1 MQIYLDPHKD
11 FAVYAPAK
19 VGSSTIRGFLWE
31 ILHGTPIKGHTDV
44 LSPHK
49 KDSVWGVF
57 EGTGLHTD
65 EKNIPPDAVR
75 VALHRSPEDRL
86 LSWYR
91 GHVAPRGVGLD
102 TFLSRLYSNL
112 LGNHRKADRFRV
124 HVLPQ
129 VSYLGTDLSKYDII
143 LPLPRI
149 GDLPDVLG
157 KKLGRDFPV
166 VPHLNISNAE
176 CPPIS
181 DFARGFIDSFT
192 AADRFVGWNGATTKL

>member
-1 MQIYLDPHKD
+1 
-11 FAVYAPAK
+11 
-19 VGSSTIRGFLWE
+19 
-31 ILHGTPIKGHTDV
+31 
-44 LSPHK
+44 
-49 KDSVWGVF
+49 
-57 EGTGLHTD
+57 
-65 EKNIPPDAVR
+65 
-75 VALHRSPEDRL
+75 
-86 LSWYR
+86 
-91 GHVAPRGVGLD
+91 VGLD